1 MRSFEF
7 KNQGETFTTLKTAAD
22 TNGERVEMTFMLAPA
37 ASEPLAHIH
46 TQQVEWFEVVS
57 GKMIA
62 TVNKQEHTVR
72 AGQKIEVKAGQTH
85 TFRNG
90 SNGSGLELRIGYE
103 PALHIEWFLTEM
115 AKVAM
120 RQPQKPLVN
129 RRTFSR

>member
-1 MRSFEF
+1 MA
-7 KNQGETFTTLKTAAD
+7 FT
-22 TNGERVEMTFMLAPA
+22 LAPA
-37 ASEPLAHIH
+37 ASGPPAHIH

-62 TVNKQEHTVR
+62 TVNKQSHTVQ

-90 SNGSGLELRIGYE
+90 NNESGLELNRVRTRS
-103 PALHIEWFLTEM
+103 AHRM
-115 AKVAM
+115 AM

-129 RRTFSR
+129 QRTFSR